1 MELRAVS
8 AVKKPQNNLLVSS
21 SEPLSQTIMTI
32 AYACVLFMG
41 LLPYVAAGIAKK
53 GFKEYDNAMPRL
65 WLAQQTGFR
74 ARANA
79 AQANLF
85 ESLPLFFAAVII
97 AHVSGAPQA
106 RVDLLALGFVLARIA
121 YLICYV
127 ANWPTTRSIVWC
139 VGLICV
145 VALFFQI

>member
-1 MELRAVS
+1 
-8 AVKKPQNNLLVSS
+8 
-21 SEPLSQTIMTI
+21 MTI

-53 GFKEYDNAMPRL
+53 GFEQYDNRMPRQ
-65 WLAQQTGFR
+65 WLAKQTGFR

-97 AHVSGAPQA
+97 ASIANAPQA
-106 RVDLLALGFVLARIA
+106 RLDLLAVGFVLARIA
-121 YLICYV
+121 YLVCYV
-127 ANWPTTRSIVWC
+127 ANWPTSRSIVWLA
-139 VGLICV
+139 GMICV
-145 VALFFQI
+145 VAIFFQI

>member
-1 MELRAVS
+1 
-8 AVKKPQNNLLVSS
+8 
-21 SEPLSQTIMTI
+21 
-32 AYACVLFMG
+32 MG

-53 GFKEYDNAMPRL
+53 GFEQYDNSLPRH
-65 WLAQQTGFR
+65 WLAKQTGFR

-97 AHVSGAPQA
+97 ASIANAPQA
-106 RVDLLALGFVLARIA
+106 KIDLLAIGFVISRIA

-127 ANWPTTRSIVWC
+127 ANWPTTRSIVWLTGLGC
-139 VGLICV
+139 VITI
-145 VALFFQI
+145 FFQI

>member
-1 MELRAVS
+1 
-8 AVKKPQNNLLVSS
+8 
-21 SEPLSQTIMTI
+21 MTI

-53 GFKEYDNAMPRL
+53 GFEQYDNSMPRH
-65 WLAQQTGFR
+65 WLAKQTGFR

-97 AHVSGAPQA
+97 ASIANAPQS
-106 RVDLLALGFVLARIA
+106 RIDLLAMGFVVSRIA
-121 YLICYV
+121 YLICYIV
-127 ANWPTTRSIVWC
+127 NWPTTRSIVWLL
-139 VGLICV
+139 GLACV
-145 VALFFQI
+145 VTIFFQI

>member
-1 MELRAVS
+1 
-8 AVKKPQNNLLVSS
+8 
-21 SEPLSQTIMTI
+21 MTI
-32 AYACVLFMG
+32 AYACLLFMG

-53 GFKEYDNAMPRL
+53 GFENFDNSMPRQ

-97 AHVSGAPQA
+97 ASINNAPQA
-106 RVDLLALGFVLARIA
+106 TIDLLAIGFVIARIA
-121 YLICYV
+121 FLICYL
-127 ANWPTTRSIVWC
+127 ANWPTTRSIVW
-139 VGLICV
+139 VAGLICV
-145 VALFFQI
+145 IAIFCQI

>member
-1 MELRAVS
+1 
-8 AVKKPQNNLLVSS
+8 
-21 SEPLSQTIMTI
+21 MTI

-41 LLPYVAAGIAKK
+41 LFPYVATGIAKK
-53 GFKEYDNAMPRL
+53 GFENYDNSMPRQ

-97 AHVSGAPQA
+97 ASINNAPQT
-106 RVDLLALGFVLARIA
+106 RVDLLALGFVAARIA
-121 YLICYV
+121 YLVCYI
-127 ANWPTTRSIVWC
+127 ANWPTARSIVW
-139 VGLICV
+139 LIGIACV
-145 VALFFQI
+145 VSIFLQI